1 MALAHTDLH
10 GNTTLVF
17 GFAASDAPSIAGF
30 LARSVSTSDATPEVF
45 VTATNGEGHV
55 EAVAVSK
62 SANKMISATFTG
74 YITTS
79 FNKLTV
85 GNTFSFLG
93 RFFII
98 KKISDPRPKGEYVE
112 ASIDAESY
120 PLVTA

>member
-1 MALAHTDLH
+1 MPTYADIH
-10 GNTTLVF
+10 GNTNLVF
-17 GFAASDAPSIAGF
+17 GFAAADAPTISGF
-30 LARSVSTSDATPEVF
+30 LARVVATSDAEPEVF
-45 VTATNGEGHV
+45 VQATNGEGHV

-62 SANKMISATFTG
+62 TANKMINASFTG

-98 KKISDPRPKGEYVE
+98 KKISDPRPKGEFVE
-112 ASIDAESY
+112 CTIDAQSF